1 MERQGHCSAV
11 AAGGEE
17 EKMASVEVYEPVPQE
32 PKDLEKLFQE
42 LTEQWRAETAHHSS
56 VTKKAMHPAYQRIIG
71 MGPAVIPLILRD
83 LEQEPD
89 HWFWALTALTGEDPV
104 PPEDAGD
111 IDKMAQAWLA
121 RGRQLGYL

>member
-1 MERQGHCSAV
+1 
-11 AAGGEE
+11 
-17 EKMASVEVYEPVPQE
+17 MASLKAPQPAVQQPTE
-32 PKDLEKLFQE
+32 LEQLFTE
-42 LTEQWRAETAHHSS
+42 LAREWRAETAVHSS

-83 LEQEPD
+83 LEREPD
-89 HWFWALTALTGEDPV
+89 HWFWALTALTGEDPI

-121 RGRQLGYL
+121 RGKQLGYI